1 MMMGTVGGAVL
12 AAINLLLAAVLGIGA
27 GGLASLGF
35 RQAWGVKVALQD
47 GLLAGLVAIV
57 AGYLIGTFEAAHGAW
72 GARVVVWVF
81 AIALSSVV
89 LKHLLRFALRS
100 AH

>member
-1 MMMGTVGGAVL
+1 MIGTVGGAVL
-12 AAINLLLAAVLGIGA
+12 AVISLLLAAVLGIGV
-27 GGLASLGF
+27 GGLSSLGF
-35 RQAWGVKVALQD
+35 RQSWGLKVALQD
-47 GLLAGLVAIV
+47 GLLAGLVAI
-57 AGYLIGTFEAAHGAW
+57 AAAYLIGSFEAAHGAW
-72 GARVVVWVF
+72 GSRVLVWVF

>member
-1 MMMGTVGGAVL
+1 MGTVGGAVL
-12 AAINLLLAAVLGIGA
+12 AAINSLLAAVLGISA

-35 RQAWGVKVALQD
+35 RQAWGLKVALQD

-72 GARVVVWVF
+72 GSRVVVWVF

-89 LKHLLRFALRS
+89 LKHLLRLV
-100 AH
+100 AHSSRL